1 MGTYSK
7 YFQDNIYETDISS
20 VAQRSTNEVL
30 WDKFYIYS
38 EPVINFCI
46 SKNFN
51 VSISKIIANLS

>member
-7 YFQDNIYETDISS
+7 HFQDNIYETDISS

-38 EPVINFCI
+38 EPVINFGI

-51 VSISKIIANLS
+51 VSISKIIANFS

>member
-1 MGTYSK
+1 MGRYSK

-46 SKNFN
+46 QK
-51 VSISKIIANLS
+51 ISMCQYQK